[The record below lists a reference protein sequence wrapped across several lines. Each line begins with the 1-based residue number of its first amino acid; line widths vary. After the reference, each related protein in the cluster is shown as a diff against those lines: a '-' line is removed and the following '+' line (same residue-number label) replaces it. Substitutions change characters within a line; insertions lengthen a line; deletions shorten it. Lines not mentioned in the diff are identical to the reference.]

1 MLFAVQA
8 ALSACVQLG
17 GSVCVPAGTYTISL
31 PTHANVTDTCLAV
44 PSDCLFFGEGAA
56 SLLKFA
62 PEVNGQ
68 GWWRMIGP
76 ALKPSVEDTVAL
88 RGAPGPGWHPGSAHN
103 ITITDLH
110 LHGNTN
116 HTHYPCFKDNNTK
129 ETLCDHVR

>member
-56 SLLKFA
+56 SLLKFSA
-62 PEVNGQ
+62 EVNGQ

-76 ALKPSVEDTVAL
+76 ALKSGVEEEF
-88 RGAPGPGWHPGSAHN
+88 PGSAHN